1 MASTQGFKQESHK
14 LLLVP
19 GPIEVADEV
28 LYANAHPSMS
38 HVSADFVPI
47 FGDCIRMMREVLYTK
62 DGQVFLIA
70 GSGTLGWDQV
80 ASNLVEPGEDVL
92 VLNSGYF
99 GDSFTDCLETYGAK
113 VSQIKAD
120 IGAAPTPAEVEK
132 ALTEKKYKAITITHV
147 DTSTGVLSDAK
158 SITDIAKKVSPDTLV
173 ILDAVCAVGSEEIRF
188 DDWGLDVVI
197 TASQKGLGC
206 PPGLSIA
213 CASQKALKVLENRKT
228 PVNSFYAS
236 WKRWIP
242 IMQAY
247 EKGSP
252 MYFATPPVNLIYAL
266 HASLTRL
273 TKTSLSLEER
283 FRLHKEASHK
293 VKKTLEELGV
303 KQVPL
308 DPYFAANGMTAAY
321 YPAGKGASDIIP
333 KLAKN
338 DITIAGGLHRDIK
351 DKYFRIGHMGV
362 SVEPNR
368 DDLDKLLAGLRSA
381 LS

>member
-1 MASTQGFKQESHK
+1 
-14 LLLVP
+14 
-19 GPIEVADEV
+19 
-28 LYANAHPSMS
+28 MS
-38 HVSADFVPI
+38 H
-47 FGDCIRMMREVLYTK
+47 
-62 DGQVFLIA
+62 
-70 GSGTLGWDQV
+70 V
-80 ASNLVEPGEDVL
+80 ASNLVEPGENAL

-99 GDSFTDCLETYGAK
+99 GDSFADCLETYGAK
-113 VSQIKAD
+113 VTQIKAN
-120 IGAAPTPAEVEK
+120 IGAAPTLAEVEK
-132 ALTEKKYKAITITHV
+132 ALTEKKYKVITITHV

-158 SITDIAKKVSPDTLV
+158 SITEIVKKVSPDTLV

-197 TASQKGLGC
+197 TASQKAGNGKLTLAVDIHYC
-206 PPGLSIA
+206 EA
-213 CASQKALKVLENRKT
+213 HASFVH
-228 PVNSFYAS
+228 
-236 WKRWIP
+236 RWIP

-273 TKTSLSLEER
+273 TKSGTISLEER
-283 FRLHKEASHK
+283 FRLHREASQK
-293 VKKTLEELGV
+293 VKKTLEDLGV

-308 DPYFAANGMTAAY
+308 DPNFSGEENVSNGMTAAY

-333 KLAKN
+333 KLAKD

-362 SVEPNR
+362 SVEPGR
-368 DDLDKLLAGLRSA
+368 DDLTKLLAGLKNA
-381 LS
+381 LL